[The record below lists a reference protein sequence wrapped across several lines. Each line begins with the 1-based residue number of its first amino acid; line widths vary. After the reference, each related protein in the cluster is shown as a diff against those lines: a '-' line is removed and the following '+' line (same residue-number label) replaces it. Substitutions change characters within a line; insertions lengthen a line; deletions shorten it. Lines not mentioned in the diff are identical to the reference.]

1 MRRVLSSLVAVMLLA
16 HSTVGCCRHD
26 DHAQSSFE
34 TTECC
39 ESHVADCCHDD
50 HATESHHD
58 TRPFAPCDCKLQCKT
73 FCISLP
79 PEKTLLDAGHSTPG
93 IDSVAVESNATA
105 SCPTLVAGWRDG
117 LRASRLSK
125 PPLRLHLL
133 HQVILI

>member
-1 MRRVLSSLVAVMLLA
+1 MRRFVCTLTAVTLLVHAL
-16 HSTVGCCRHD
+16 VGCCRHH
-26 DHAQSSFE
+26 DHRGVSCE
-34 TTECC
+34 TVECC
-39 ESHVADCCHDD
+39 DSVVAGCCHEE
-50 HATESHHD
+50 HAAESHHD
-58 TRPFAPCDCKLQCKT
+58 HQPLAPCDCKLQCKT

-93 IDSVAVESNATA
+93 VDTVAVESNATA

-117 LRASRLSK
+117 LRAFRLSK